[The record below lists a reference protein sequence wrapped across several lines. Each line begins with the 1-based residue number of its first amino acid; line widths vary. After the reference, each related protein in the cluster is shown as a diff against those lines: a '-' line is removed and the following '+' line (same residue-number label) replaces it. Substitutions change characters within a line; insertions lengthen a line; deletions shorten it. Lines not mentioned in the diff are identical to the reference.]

1 MSTQPLNNSRI
12 ASTDATDSATD
23 EAQQPKGFSWRIF
36 GPGILMATAAIGGSH
51 LISSTQAGAI
61 YGWQLAIMIILANV
75 VKYPFFRFGT
85 DYVYDTGE
93 SLIAGYAKRSK
104 VYLWVYFILSIL
116 SAVISTG
123 AVSLIAAVILGFM
136 LPASLGLSTMT
147 LSLII
152 VAVSWFFLIAGHY
165 KLLDG
170 VTKWIMIALATAT
183 VAAVIIAAGKPTV
196 MAADFVVAS
205 PWNLATLGFIVALM
219 GWMPAPLEFAA
230 ITSMW
235 TSAKVKTDH
244 TTHRQGLLDFNV
256 GYSVSAILALFF
268 LSLGVFVQYG
278 SGQEIELVGGAYI
291 NQLINMYTA
300 TIGEWSR
307 LLVAFVAFMCM
318 FGTTITCA
326 DGYGRANAEC
336 WRLLKGE
343 KEINTKQ
350 VAFWTTY
357 AIGGGLVIITFFT
370 GQLGAMLKFAMISA
384 FVSAPIF
391 GWLNYSLVKKH
402 KKLSAGMNA
411 WSIAGLIFLAS
422 FALLFLANLTGMFG

>member
-1 MSTQPLNNSRI
+1 MTAQRFNNPDSPDNNVDDSTG
-12 ASTDATDSATD
+12 A
-23 EAQQPKGFSWRIF
+23 AQQGFSWRIF

-51 LISSTQAGAI
+51 LISSTQAGAL
-61 YGWQLAIMIILANV
+61 YGWQLAIMIILANIF
-75 VKYPFFRFGT
+75 KYPFFRFGT

-104 VYLWVYFILSIL
+104 AYLWVYFILSIL

-136 LPASLGLSTMT
+136 LPASVGLSTIT
-147 LSLII
+147 LALI
-152 VAVSWFFLIAGHY
+152 VTAVSWVFLIAGHY

-170 VTKWIMIALATAT
+170 VTKWIMIALTTAT

-196 MAADFVVAS
+196 MTVDFVAAS

-230 ITSMW
+230 INSMW
-235 TSAKVKTDH
+235 TSAKIKADH
-244 TTHRQGLLDFNV
+244 TTHREGLLDFNV
-256 GYSVSAILALFF
+256 GYSISAILALFF
-268 LSLGVFVQYG
+268 LALGVFVQYG

-291 NQLINMYTA
+291 NQLINMYTN

-336 WRLLKGE
+336 WRLLKGQS
-343 KEINTKQ
+343 EINKKQ
-350 VAFWTTY
+350 IAFWTTY

-391 GWLNYSLVKKH
+391 GWLNYTLVKNH
-402 KKLSAGMNA
+402 QKLSAGMNA
-411 WSIAGLIFLAS
+411 LSIAGLLFLGG
-422 FALLFLANLTGMFG
+422 FALLFLANLAGLIG

>member
-1 MSTQPLNNSRI
+1 MSTQQLNNPSAPDDSV
-12 ASTDATDSATD
+12 AS
-23 EAQQPKGFSWRIF
+23 QQEGFSWRIF

-61 YGWQLAIMIILANV
+61 YGWQLAIMIVLANV
-75 VKYPFFRFGT
+75 FKYPFFRFAT

-136 LPASLGLSTMT
+136 LPASLGLSTMA

-170 VTKWIMIALATAT
+170 VTKWIMIALTAAT

-196 MAADFVVAS
+196 MAVDFVAVS

-235 TSAKVKTDH
+235 TSAKVKADH
-244 TTHRQGLLDFNV
+244 TTHSQGLLDFNV
-256 GYSVSAILALFF
+256 GYAVSAILALFF

-343 KEINTKQ
+343 SEINKKQ
-350 VAFWTTY
+350 IAFWTTY

-411 WSIAGLIFLAS
+411 LSIAGLIFLAG
-422 FALLFLANLTGMFG
+422 FALLFLANLAGLFS

>member
-1 MSTQPLNNSRI
+1 MTTQQIN
-12 ASTDATDSATD
+12 TVDSAASQ
-23 EAQQPKGFSWRIF
+23 EGFSWRIF

-61 YGWQLAIMIILANV
+61 YGWQLAIMIVLANFF
-75 VKYPFFRFGT
+75 KYPFFRFAT

-123 AVSLIAAVILGFM
+123 AVSLLAAVILGFM
-136 LPASLGLSTMT
+136 LPASLEFSTIT
-147 LSLII
+147 LSIII

-170 VTKWIMIALATAT
+170 VTKWIMIALTAAT
-183 VAAVIIAAGKPTV
+183 VAAVVIAAGKPTV
-196 MAADFVVAS
+196 MAADFVAVT

-256 GYSVSAILALFF
+256 GYLVSAILALFF
-268 LSLGVFVQYG
+268 LALGVFVQYG

-300 TIGEWSR
+300 TIGDWSR

-336 WRLLKGE
+336 WRLIKGE
-343 KEINTKQ
+343 NEINKKQ
-350 VAFWTTY
+350 IAFWTTY

-370 GQLGAMLKFAMISA
+370 GQLGAMLKFAMVSA
-384 FVSAPIF
+384 FISAPIF
-391 GWLNYSLVKKH
+391 GWLNYSLVKNH

-411 WSIAGLIFLAS
+411 LSIAGLIFLAG
-422 FALLFLANLTGMFG
+422 FTLLFLANFAGVFG

>member
-1 MSTQPLNNSRI
+1 MSVQQLNNP
-12 ASTDATDSATD
+12 SAAAD
-23 EAQQPKGFSWRIF
+23 NGAQQQGFSWRIF

-51 LISSTQAGAI
+51 LISSTQAGAL
-61 YGWQLAIMIILANV
+61 YGWQLAIMIVLANV
-75 VKYPFFRFGT
+75 FKYPFFRFAT

-104 VYLWVYFILSIL
+104 VYLWIYFILSIL

-136 LPASLGLSTMT
+136 LPEYIGLSTMT
-147 LSLII
+147 LSLVI

-170 VTKWIMIALATAT
+170 VTKWIMIALTTAT
-183 VAAVIIAAGKPTV
+183 IAAVIIAAGKPTV
-196 MAADFVVAS
+196 MAVDFVAVS

-235 TSAKVKTDH
+235 TSAKVKADH
-244 TTHRQGLLDFNV
+244 TNHRQGLLDFNV
-256 GYSVSAILALFF
+256 GYIVSGVLALFF

-278 SGQEIELVGGAYI
+278 SGQEIQLVGGAYI

-343 KEINTKQ
+343 QEINKKQ
-350 VAFWTTY
+350 IAFWTTY
-357 AIGGGLVIITFFT
+357 AIGGGLIIITFFT
-370 GQLGAMLKFAMISA
+370 GQLGSMLQFAMISA

-402 KKLSAGMNA
+402 KKLSFAMNA
-411 WSIAGLIFLAS
+411 LSIAGLIFLAS
-422 FALLFLANLTGMFG
+422 FALLFL

>member
-1 MSTQPLNNSRI
+1 MTTQPSNTAMADSQ
-12 ASTDATDSATD
+12 ATISVPT
-23 EAQQPKGFSWRIF
+23 EAFSWRIF

-51 LISSTQAGAI
+51 LISSTQAGAL

-75 VKYPFFRFGT
+75 FKYPFFRFGT

-104 VYLWVYFILSIL
+104 TYLWVYFILSIL

-123 AVSLIAAVILGFM
+123 AVTLLAAVILGFM
-136 LPASLGLSTMT
+136 LPASVGLSSI
-147 LSLII
+147 SLAVII
-152 VAVSWFFLIAGHY
+152 VAICWFFLIAGHY

-170 VTKWIMIALATAT
+170 VTKWIMIALVSAT
-183 VAAVIIAAGKPTV
+183 VVAVMVAAGKPTV
-196 MAADFVVAS
+196 MVADFVPAS

-235 TSAKVKTDH
+235 TSAKRKTDN

-256 GYSVSAILALFF
+256 GYTISAVLALFF
-268 LSLGVFVQYG
+268 LALGVFVQYG
-278 SGQEIELVGGAYI
+278 SGQEIEIAGGAYI
-291 NQLINMYTA
+291 DQLIGMYTA
-300 TIGEWSR
+300 TIGDWSR

-336 WRLLKGE
+336 WRLIKGDS
-343 KEINTKQ
+343 EITKKQ
-350 VAFWTTY
+350 IAFWTTY

-370 GQLGAMLKFAMISA
+370 GQLGSMLKFAMISA

-391 GWLNYSLVKKH
+391 GWLNYSLVKGHQKI
-402 KKLSAGMNA
+402 STAMNVL
-411 WSIAGLIFLAS
+411 SIAGLLFLGG
-422 FALLFLANLTGMFG
+422 FAILFLANLGGLFS

>member
-1 MSTQPLNNSRI
+1 
-12 ASTDATDSATD
+12 
-23 EAQQPKGFSWRIF
+23 
-36 GPGILMATAAIGGSH
+36 MATAAIGGSH

-61 YGWQLAIMIILANV
+61 YGWQLAIMIVLANV
-75 VKYPFFRFGT
+75 FKYPFFRFAT

-136 LPASLGLSTMT
+136 LPASLELSTMV
-147 LSLII
+147 LSVII

-170 VTKWIMIALATAT
+170 VTKWIMIALTAAT
-183 VAAVIIAAGKPTV
+183 VAAVVIAAGKPTV
-196 MAADFVVAS
+196 MAADFIAVS

-235 TSAKVKTDH
+235 TSAKVKADH
-244 TTHRQGLLDFNV
+244 TTHKQGLLDFNV
-256 GYSVSAILALFF
+256 GYAVSAILALFF

-343 KEINTKQ
+343 SEINKKQ
-350 VAFWTTY
+350 IAFWTTY
-357 AIGGGLVIITFFT
+357 AIGGGFVIITFFT

-411 WSIAGLIFLAS
+411 LSIAGLVFLAG
-422 FALLFLANLTGMFG
+422 FALLFLANLAGLFA

>member
-1 MSTQPLNNSRI
+1 MSTQQLNNPSAPDDSV
-12 ASTDATDSATD
+12 AS
-23 EAQQPKGFSWRIF
+23 QQEGFSWRIF

-61 YGWQLAIMIILANV
+61 YGWQLAIMIVLANV
-75 VKYPFFRFGT
+75 FKYPFFRFAT

-136 LPASLGLSTMT
+136 LPASLGLSTMA

-170 VTKWIMIALATAT
+170 VTKWIMIALTTAT

-196 MAADFVVAS
+196 MAVDFVAVS

-235 TSAKVKTDH
+235 TSAKVKADH
-244 TTHRQGLLDFNV
+244 TTHSQGLLDFNV
-256 GYSVSAILALFF
+256 GYAVSAILALFF

-343 KEINTKQ
+343 SEINKKQ
-350 VAFWTTY
+350 IAFWTTY

-411 WSIAGLIFLAS
+411 LSIAGLIFLAG
-422 FALLFLANLTGMFG
+422 FALLFLANMAGLFA

>member
-1 MSTQPLNNSRI
+1 MPTQPMNNPDTVSV
-12 ASTDATDSATD
+12 AQD
-23 EAQQPKGFSWRIF
+23 EGFSWRIF

-51 LISSTQAGAI
+51 LVSSTQAGAI

-75 VKYPFFRFGT
+75 FKYPFFRFGT

-104 VYLWVYFILSIL
+104 AYLWIYFILSIL

-123 AVSLIAAVILGFM
+123 AVTLLAAVILGFM
-136 LPASLGLSTMT
+136 LPASVGLSSIT
-147 LSLII
+147 LAIII
-152 VAVSWFFLIAGHY
+152 VAVCWFFLIAGHY

-170 VTKWIMIALATAT
+170 VTKWIMIALVSAT
-183 VAAVIIAAGKPTV
+183 VLAVIIAAGKPTV
-196 MAADFVVAS
+196 MTPDFVAAS

-235 TSAKVKTDH
+235 TSAKRKADH
-244 TTHRQGLLDFNV
+244 TTHKQGLLDFNV
-256 GYSVSAILALFF
+256 GFLVSAILALFF
-268 LSLGVFVQYG
+268 LALGVFVQYG
-278 SGQEIELVGGAYI
+278 SGQEIQIAGAAYVD
-291 NQLINMYTA
+291 QLISMYTN

-343 KEINTKQ
+343 SEISKKQ

-357 AIGGGLVIITFFT
+357 AIGGGLVIIAFFT
-370 GQLGAMLKFAMISA
+370 GQLGSMLKFAMISA

-391 GWLNYSLVKKH
+391 GWLNYSLVKSH
-402 KKLSAGMNA
+402 QKLSVGMNIY
-411 WSIAGLIFLAS
+411 SIVSLLFLGG
-422 FALLFLANLTGMFG
+422 FTLLFLANFAGLFG

>member
-1 MSTQPLNNSRI
+1 MSTQPLNNP
-12 ASTDATDSATD
+12 STTDDIVT
-23 EAQQPKGFSWRIF
+23 EQQEGFSWRIF

-61 YGWQLAIMIILANV
+61 YGWQLAIMIVLANV
-75 VKYPFFRFGT
+75 FKYPFFRFAT

-136 LPASLGLSTMT
+136 LPASFGLSTMV
-147 LSLII
+147 LSMLI

-170 VTKWIMIALATAT
+170 VTKWIMIALTAAT
-183 VAAVIIAAGKPTV
+183 VAAVMIAAGKPTV
-196 MAADFVVAS
+196 MAADFIAVS

-235 TSAKVKTDH
+235 TSAKVKADH
-244 TTHRQGLLDFNV
+244 TTHKQGLLDFNV
-256 GYSVSAILALFF
+256 GYAVSAILALFF

-343 KEINTKQ
+343 SEINKKQ
-350 VAFWTTY
+350 IAFWTTY
-357 AIGGGLVIITFFT
+357 AIGGGLMIITFFT

-411 WSIAGLIFLAS
+411 LSIAGLIFLAG
-422 FALLFLANLTGMFG
+422 FALLFLANLAGLFA

>member
-1 MSTQPLNNSRI
+1 MTIPTIENPTNT
-12 ASTDATDSATD
+12 ASPQ
-23 EAQQPKGFSWRIF
+23 EGFSWRIF

-51 LISSTQAGAI
+51 LISSTQAGAL
-61 YGWQLAIMIILANV
+61 YGWQLAVMIILANV
-75 VKYPFFRFGT
+75 FKYPFFRFGT

-104 VYLWVYFILSIL
+104 AYLWIYFLLSIL

-136 LPASLGLSTMT
+136 LPASVGLSTI
-147 LSLII
+147 SLAIII
-152 VAVSWFFLIAGHY
+152 VAICWFFLIAGHY

-170 VTKWIMIALATAT
+170 VTKWIMIALTAAT
-183 VAAVIIAAGKPTV
+183 VSAVIIAAGKPTV
-196 MAADFVVAS
+196 MAVDFVAAS

-235 TSAKVKTDH
+235 TSAKRKADH
-244 TTHRQGLLDFNV
+244 TTKRQGLLDFNV
-256 GYSVSAILALFF
+256 GYSISAILALFF
-268 LSLGVFVQYG
+268 LALGVFVQYG
-278 SGQEIELVGGAYI
+278 SGQEIELVSDDYI

-307 LLVAFVAFMCM
+307 FLVAFMCM

-343 KEINTKQ
+343 DEINKKQ
-350 VAFWTTY
+350 IAFWTTY
-357 AIGGGLVIITFFT
+357 AVGGGLVIISFFV

-391 GWLNYSLVKKH
+391 GWLNYSLVKSH
-402 KKLSAGMNA
+402 QKLSAGMNA
-411 WSIAGLIFLAS
+411 LSIAGLIFLGS
-422 FALLFLANLTGMFG
+422 FALLFLANLVGLFD

>member
-1 MSTQPLNNSRI
+1 MATPQLNNSSITDDTI
-12 ASTDATDSATD
+12 AL
-23 EAQQPKGFSWRIF
+23 QQEGFSWRIF

-51 LISSTQAGAI
+51 LISSTQAGAL

-75 VKYPFFRFGT
+75 FKYPFFRFGT

-104 VYLWVYFILSIL
+104 AYLWIYFILSIL

-136 LPASLGLSTMT
+136 LPASIGLSTIT
-147 LSLII
+147 LALIVTGI
-152 VAVSWFFLIAGHY
+152 CWVFLIAGHY

-170 VTKWIMIALATAT
+170 VTKWIMIALTTAT

-196 MAADFVVAS
+196 MAVDFVAAS

-235 TSAKVKTDH
+235 TSAKRKADN
-244 TTHRQGLLDFNV
+244 TTKRQGLLDFNV
-256 GYSVSAILALFF
+256 GYSISAILALFF
-268 LSLGVFVQYG
+268 LALGVFVQYG
-278 SGQEIELVGGAYI
+278 SGQEIQIAGGAYI
-291 NQLINMYTA
+291 DQLISMYTN

-343 KEINTKQ
+343 DEINKKQ
-350 VAFWTTY
+350 IAFWTTY
-357 AIGGGLVIITFFT
+357 AIGGGLVIISFFA
-370 GQLGAMLKFAMISA
+370 GQLGSMLKFAMISA

-391 GWLNYSLVKKH
+391 GWLNYSLVKNH
-402 KKLSAGMNA
+402 RKLSTGMNA
-411 WSIAGLIFLAS
+411 LAIAGLIFLGG
-422 FALLFLANLTGMFG
+422 FAILFLASLTGLLG

>member
-1 MSTQPLNNSRI
+1 
-12 ASTDATDSATD
+12 
-23 EAQQPKGFSWRIF
+23 
-36 GPGILMATAAIGGSH
+36 
-51 LISSTQAGAI
+51 
-61 YGWQLAIMIILANV
+61 
-75 VKYPFFRFGT
+75 
-85 DYVYDTGE
+85 
-93 SLIAGYAKRSK
+93 
-104 VYLWVYFILSIL
+104 
-116 SAVISTG
+116 
-123 AVSLIAAVILGFM
+123 
-136 LPASLGLSTMT
+136 
-147 LSLII
+147 
-152 VAVSWFFLIAGHY
+152 
-165 KLLDG
+165 
-170 VTKWIMIALATAT
+170 
-183 VAAVIIAAGKPTV
+183 
-196 MAADFVVAS
+196 
-205 PWNLATLGFIVALM
+205 LGFIVALM

-244 TTHRQGLLDFNV
+244 TTHKQGLLDFNV
-256 GYSVSAILALFF
+256 GYTVSAILALFF

-343 KEINTKQ
+343 SEINKKQ
-350 VAFWTTY
+350 IAFWTTY

-411 WSIAGLIFLAS
+411 LSIAGLIFLAG
-422 FALLFLANLTGMFG
+422 FALLFLANLAGLFA

>member
-1 MSTQPLNNSRI
+1 
-12 ASTDATDSATD
+12 
-23 EAQQPKGFSWRIF
+23 
-36 GPGILMATAAIGGSH
+36 MATAAIGGSH

-61 YGWQLAIMIILANV
+61 YGWQLAIMIVLANV
-75 VKYPFFRFGT
+75 FKYPFFRFAT

-104 VYLWVYFILSIL
+104 LYLWVYFILSIL

-136 LPASLGLSTMT
+136 LPASLGLSTMA

-170 VTKWIMIALATAT
+170 VTKWIMIALTTAT

-196 MAADFVVAS
+196 MAVDFVAVS

-235 TSAKVKTDH
+235 TSAKVKADH
-244 TTHRQGLLDFNV
+244 TTHSQGLLDFNV
-256 GYSVSAILALFF
+256 GYAVSAILALFF

-343 KEINTKQ
+343 SEINKKQ
-350 VAFWTTY
+350 IAFWTTY

-411 WSIAGLIFLAS
+411 LSIAGLIFLAG
-422 FALLFLANLTGMFG
+422 FALLFLANMAGLFA

>member
-1 MSTQPLNNSRI
+1 MTAQPLNTANS
-12 ASTDATDSATD
+12 DAAP
-23 EAQQPKGFSWRIF
+23 EGFSWRIF

-61 YGWQLAIMIILANV
+61 YGWQLAIIIILANFF
-75 VKYPFFRFGT
+75 KYPFFRFAT

-104 VYLWVYFILSIL
+104 AYLWVYFILSIL

-123 AVSLIAAVILGFM
+123 AVTLLAAVILGFM
-136 LPASLGLSTMT
+136 LPASVGLSSIG
-147 LSLII
+147 LAVII

-170 VTKWIMIALATAT
+170 VTKWIMIALVTAT
-183 VAAVIIAAGKPTV
+183 VLAVMIAAGKPTV
-196 MAADFVVAS
+196 MMPDFVATS

-235 TSAKVKTDH
+235 TSAKVKADH

-256 GYSVSAILALFF
+256 GFLVSAILALFF

-278 SGQEIELVGGAYI
+278 SGQEIELVGGAYV

-343 KEINTKQ
+343 SEINKKQ

-357 AIGGGLVIITFFT
+357 AIGGGLVIITYFT
-370 GQLGAMLKFAMISA
+370 GQLGAMLKFAMVSA
-384 FVSAPIF
+384 FISAPIF
-391 GWLNYSLVKKH
+391 GWLNYSLVKNH
-402 KKLSAGMNA
+402 KKLSPMMNA
-411 WSIAGLIFLAS
+411 YSIAGLLFLGG
-422 FALLFLANLTGMFG
+422 FTLLFLANFAGMFG

>member
-1 MSTQPLNNSRI
+1 
-12 ASTDATDSATD
+12 
-23 EAQQPKGFSWRIF
+23 
-36 GPGILMATAAIGGSH
+36 MATAAIGGSH

-61 YGWQLAIMIILANV
+61 YGWQLAIMIVLANV
-75 VKYPFFRFGT
+75 FKYPFFRFAT

-136 LPASLGLSTMT
+136 LPASLELSTMV
-147 LSLII
+147 LSMII

-170 VTKWIMIALATAT
+170 VTKWIMIALTAAT
-183 VAAVIIAAGKPTV
+183 VAAVMIAAGKPTV
-196 MAADFVVAS
+196 MAADFIAVS

-244 TTHRQGLLDFNV
+244 TTHKQGLLDFNV
-256 GYSVSAILALFF
+256 GYAVSAILALFF

-343 KEINTKQ
+343 SEINKKQ
-350 VAFWTTY
+350 IAFWTTY

-411 WSIAGLIFLAS
+411 LSIAGLIFLAG
-422 FALLFLANLTGMFG
+422 FALLFLANLAGLFA

>member
-1 MSTQPLNNSRI
+1 MTTQQI
-12 ASTDATDSATD
+12 DTVDSAASQ
-23 EAQQPKGFSWRIF
+23 EGFSWRIF

-61 YGWQLAIMIILANV
+61 YGWQLAIMIVLANFF
-75 VKYPFFRFGT
+75 KYPFFRFAT

-123 AVSLIAAVILGFM
+123 AVSLLAAVILGFM
-136 LPASLGLSTMT
+136 LPASLEFSTIT
-147 LSLII
+147 LSIII

-170 VTKWIMIALATAT
+170 VTKWIMIALTAAT
-183 VAAVIIAAGKPTV
+183 VAAVVIAAGKPTV
-196 MAADFVVAS
+196 MAADFVAVT

-256 GYSVSAILALFF
+256 GYLVSAILALFF
-268 LSLGVFVQYG
+268 LALGVFVQYG

-300 TIGEWSR
+300 TIGDWSR

-336 WRLLKGE
+336 WRLIKGE
-343 KEINTKQ
+343 NEINKKQ
-350 VAFWTTY
+350 IAFWTTY

-370 GQLGAMLKFAMISA
+370 GQLGAMLKFAMVSA
-384 FVSAPIF
+384 FISAPIF
-391 GWLNYSLVKKH
+391 GWLNYSLVKNH

-411 WSIAGLIFLAS
+411 WSIAGLIFLAG
-422 FALLFLANLTGMFG
+422 FTLLFLANFAGIFG

>member
-1 MSTQPLNNSRI
+1 MTAQRTHNL
-12 ASTDATDSATD
+12 DSAASQ
-23 EAQQPKGFSWRIF
+23 EGFSWRIF

-61 YGWQLAIMIILANV
+61 YGWQLAIMIVLANV
-75 VKYPFFRFGT
+75 FKYPFFRFAT

-104 VYLWVYFILSIL
+104 VYLWIYFILSIL

-136 LPASLGLSTMT
+136 LPASLGLSTMA
-147 LSLII
+147 LSVII

-170 VTKWIMIALATAT
+170 VTKWIMIALTTAT

-196 MAADFVVAS
+196 MAADFVVVS

-235 TSAKVKTDH
+235 TSAKVKADH

-256 GYSVSAILALFF
+256 GYTVSAILALFF

-300 TIGEWSR
+300 TIGEWSK

-343 KEINTKQ
+343 KEINKKQ
-350 VAFWTTY
+350 IAFWTTY

-391 GWLNYSLVKKH
+391 GWLNYSLVTKH
-402 KKLSAGMNA
+402 KKLSFGMNVL
-411 WSIAGLIFLAS
+411 SIAGLIFLAG
-422 FALLFLANLTGMFG
+422 FALLFLANLAGLFG

>member
-1 MSTQPLNNSRI
+1 MSTQPLNNP
-12 ASTDATDSATD
+12 STTDGTVT
-23 EAQQPKGFSWRIF
+23 EQQEGFSWRIF

-61 YGWQLAIMIILANV
+61 YGWQLAIMIVLANV
-75 VKYPFFRFGT
+75 FKYPFFRFAT

-136 LPASLGLSTMT
+136 LPASFELSTMV
-147 LSLII
+147 LSMII

-170 VTKWIMIALATAT
+170 VTKWIMIALTIAT

-196 MAADFVVAS
+196 MAPDFIAVS

-244 TTHRQGLLDFNV
+244 TTHRQGVLDFNV
-256 GYSVSAILALFF
+256 GYAVSAILALFF

-278 SGQEIELVGGAYI
+278 SGQEIQLVGGAYI

-343 KEINTKQ
+343 SEINKKQ
-350 VAFWTTY
+350 IAFWTTY

-411 WSIAGLIFLAS
+411 LSIAGLIFLAG
-422 FALLFLANLTGMFG
+422 FALLFLANLAGLFA

>member
-1 MSTQPLNNSRI
+1 MSTQQLNNPSAPDDSV
-12 ASTDATDSATD
+12 AS
-23 EAQQPKGFSWRIF
+23 QQEGFSWRIF

-61 YGWQLAIMIILANV
+61 YGWQLAIMIVLANV
-75 VKYPFFRFGT
+75 FKYPFFRFAT

-136 LPASLGLSTMT
+136 LPASLGLSTMA

-170 VTKWIMIALATAT
+170 VTKWIMIALTTAT

-196 MAADFVVAS
+196 MAVDFVAVS

-235 TSAKVKTDH
+235 TSAKVKADH
-244 TTHRQGLLDFNV
+244 TTHSQGLLDFNV
-256 GYSVSAILALFF
+256 GYAVSAILALFF

-343 KEINTKQ
+343 SEINKKQ
-350 VAFWTTY
+350 IAFWTTY

-411 WSIAGLIFLAS
+411 LSIAGLIFLAG
-422 FALLFLANLTGMFG
+422 FALLFLANMSGLFA

>member
-1 MSTQPLNNSRI
+1 MTTPPLNPSVVSEEDTSV
-12 ASTDATDSATD
+12 ATDA
-23 EAQQPKGFSWRIF
+23 FSWRIF

-51 LISSTQAGAI
+51 LISSTQAGAL

-75 VKYPFFRFGT
+75 FKYPFFRFAT

-104 VYLWVYFILSIL
+104 VYLWIYFILSIL

-123 AVSLIAAVILGFM
+123 AVSLISAVILGFM
-136 LPASLGLSTMT
+136 LPESLSLSTMS

-152 VAVSWFFLIAGHY
+152 VATSWLFLIAGHY
-165 KLLDG
+165 KLLDKA
-170 VTKWIMIALATAT
+170 TKWIMISLTSATL
-183 VAAVIIAAGKPTV
+183 AAVIIAAGKPTV
-196 MAADFVVAS
+196 MAVDFVAAS

-235 TSAKVKTDH
+235 TSAKRKADN

-256 GYSVSAILALFF
+256 GFLVSAILALFF
-268 LSLGVFVQYG
+268 LALGVFVQYG
-278 SGQEIELVGGAYI
+278 SGQEIQTAGVAYI
-291 NQLINMYTA
+291 DQLISMYTN

-343 KEINTKQ
+343 NEINKKQ
-350 VAFWTTY
+350 IAFWTTY
-357 AIGGGLVIITFFT
+357 AIGGGLVIISFFA

-384 FVSAPIF
+384 FISAPIF
-391 GWLNYSLVKKH
+391 GWLNYSLVKNH
-402 KKLSAGMNA
+402 KKLSTGMNA
-411 WSIAGLIFLAS
+411 YSIVSLIFLGG
-422 FALLFLANLTGMFG
+422 FTLLFLANLAGILG

>member
-1 MSTQPLNNSRI
+1 MTTQQIN
-12 ASTDATDSATD
+12 TVDSAASQ
-23 EAQQPKGFSWRIF
+23 EGFSWRIF

-61 YGWQLAIMIILANV
+61 YGWQLAIMIVLANFF
-75 VKYPFFRFGT
+75 KYPFFRFAT

-123 AVSLIAAVILGFM
+123 AVSLLAAVILGFM
-136 LPASLGLSTMT
+136 LPASLELSTIT
-147 LSLII
+147 LSIII

-170 VTKWIMIALATAT
+170 VTKWIMIALTAATI
-183 VAAVIIAAGKPTV
+183 AAVVIAAGKPTV
-196 MAADFVVAS
+196 MAADFVAVT

-256 GYSVSAILALFF
+256 GYLVSAILALFF
-268 LSLGVFVQYG
+268 LALGVFVQYG

-300 TIGEWSR
+300 TIGDWSR

-336 WRLLKGE
+336 WRLIKGE
-343 KEINTKQ
+343 NEINKKQ
-350 VAFWTTY
+350 IAFWTTY

-370 GQLGAMLKFAMISA
+370 GQLGAMLKFAMVSA
-384 FVSAPIF
+384 FISAPIF
-391 GWLNYSLVKKH
+391 GWLNYSLVKNH

-411 WSIAGLIFLAS
+411 WSIAGLIFLAG
-422 FALLFLANLTGMFG
+422 FTLLFLANFAGIFG

>member
-1 MSTQPLNNSRI
+1 MSTQPLNNP
-12 ASTDATDSATD
+12 STTDDIVT
-23 EAQQPKGFSWRIF
+23 EQQEGFSWRIF

-61 YGWQLAIMIILANV
+61 YGWQLAIMIVLANV
-75 VKYPFFRFGT
+75 FKYPFFRFAT

-136 LPASLGLSTMT
+136 LPASLELSTMV
-147 LSLII
+147 LSMII

-170 VTKWIMIALATAT
+170 VTKWIMIALTAAT
-183 VAAVIIAAGKPTV
+183 VAAVVIAAGKPTV
-196 MAADFVVAS
+196 MAADFIAVS

-235 TSAKVKTDH
+235 TSAKVKADH
-244 TTHRQGLLDFNV
+244 TTHKQGLLDFNV
-256 GYSVSAILALFF
+256 GYAVSAILALFF

-343 KEINTKQ
+343 SEINKKQ
-350 VAFWTTY
+350 IAFWTTY

-411 WSIAGLIFLAS
+411 LSIAGLIFLAG
-422 FALLFLANLTGMFG
+422 FALLFLANLAGLFA

>member
-1 MSTQPLNNSRI
+1 MTTRPIDNPDTVST
-12 ASTDATDSATD
+12 
-23 EAQQPKGFSWRIF
+23 AQQEGFSWRIF

-75 VKYPFFRFGT
+75 FKYPFFRFGT
-85 DYVYDTGE
+85 DYVYDTSE

-104 VYLWVYFILSIL
+104 AYLWIYFVLSIL

-123 AVSLIAAVILGFM
+123 AVTLLAAVILGFM
-136 LPASLGLSTMT
+136 LPASIGLSSI
-147 LSLII
+147 SLAVII

-170 VTKWIMIALATAT
+170 VTKWIMIALVSAT
-183 VAAVIIAAGKPTV
+183 VLAVLIAAGKPTV
-196 MAADFVVAS
+196 MTADFIPTS

-235 TSAKVKTDH
+235 TSAKRKADN
-244 TTHRQGLLDFNV
+244 TTHKQGLLDFNV
-256 GYSVSAILALFF
+256 GFLVSAILALFF

-278 SGQEIELVGGAYI
+278 SGQEIQTAGVAYI
-291 NQLINMYTA
+291 DQLINMYTA

-343 KEINTKQ
+343 SEINKKQ

-391 GWLNYSLVKKH
+391 GWLNYTLVKNH
-402 KKLSAGMNA
+402 QKLSAGMNA
-411 WSIAGLIFLAS
+411 YSIVSLLFLGS
-422 FALLFLANLTGMFG
+422 VALLFLANLAGLLG

>member
-1 MSTQPLNNSRI
+1 MTTQSINNAAHSPQN
-12 ASTDATDSATD
+12 
-23 EAQQPKGFSWRIF
+23 EGFSWRIF

-75 VKYPFFRFGT
+75 FKYPFFRFGT
-85 DYVYDTGE
+85 EYVYDTGE

-104 VYLWVYFILSIL
+104 AYLWVYFILSIL

-136 LPASLGLSTMT
+136 LPASLGLSTIG

-152 VAVSWFFLIAGHY
+152 VVVCWVFLIAGHY

-170 VTKWIMIALATAT
+170 VTKWIMIALTLAT
-183 VAAVIIAAGKPTV
+183 VTAVAIAAGKPTV
-196 MAADFVVAS
+196 MTADFVAAS

-235 TSAKVKTDH
+235 TSAKRKADN
-244 TTHRQGLLDFNV
+244 TTYSQGLLDFNI
-256 GYSVSAILALFF
+256 GFLVSAILALFF

-300 TIGEWSR
+300 T
-307 LLVAFVAFMCM
+307 
-318 FGTTITCA
+318 
-326 DGYGRANAEC
+326 
-336 WRLLKGE
+336 
-343 KEINTKQ
+343 
-350 VAFWTTY
+350 
-357 AIGGGLVIITFFT
+357 
-370 GQLGAMLKFAMISA
+370 
-384 FVSAPIF
+384 
-391 GWLNYSLVKKH
+391 
-402 KKLSAGMNA
+402 
-411 WSIAGLIFLAS
+411 
-422 FALLFLANLTGMFG
+422 

>member
-1 MSTQPLNNSRI
+1 MTTQQLNHPNNE
-12 ASTDATDSATD
+12 ANPNTDAAP
-23 EAQQPKGFSWRIF
+23 EGFSWRIF

-75 VKYPFFRFGT
+75 FKYPFFRFGT

-104 VYLWVYFILSIL
+104 AYLWVYFLLSIL

-136 LPASLGLSTMT
+136 LPASVQLSTMS

-152 VAVSWFFLIAGHY
+152 VVVSWIFLIAGHF
-165 KLLDG
+165 KLLDKA
-170 VTKWIMIALATAT
+170 TKWIMIALTTAT
-183 VAAVIIAAGKPTV
+183 LAAVIIAAGKPTV
-196 MAADFVVAS
+196 MAVDFVATS

-235 TSAKVKTDH
+235 TSAKVKADH
-244 TTHRQGLLDFNV
+244 TTKRQGLLDFNV
-256 GYSVSAILALFF
+256 GYSISAILALFF
-268 LSLGVFVQYG
+268 LALGVFVQYG

-291 NQLINMYTA
+291 NQLINMYTN

-336 WRLLKGE
+336 WRLIKGQS
-343 KEINTKQ
+343 EINKKQ
-350 VAFWTTY
+350 IAFWTTY

-370 GQLGAMLKFAMISA
+370 GQLGSMLKFAMVSA

-391 GWLNYSLVKKH
+391 GWLNYSLVKSH
-402 KKLSAGMNA
+402 QKLSVGMNA
-411 WSIAGLIFLAS
+411 LSIAGLIFLGG
-422 FALLFLANLTGMFG
+422 FALLFLANLAGLFG